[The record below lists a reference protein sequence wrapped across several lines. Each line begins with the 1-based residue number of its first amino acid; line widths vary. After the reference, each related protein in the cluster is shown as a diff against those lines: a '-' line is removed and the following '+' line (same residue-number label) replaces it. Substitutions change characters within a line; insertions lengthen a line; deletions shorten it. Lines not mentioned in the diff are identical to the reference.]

1 MVSRLGSRPSAEHI
15 RQAWVASTAFDIQTM
30 AHYHE
35 DLWNAPATRGS
46 IESSV
51 LEASQHLKATGHGE
65 SCPMHETQHD
75 VVRREFGQQAAGF
88 GEQGL
93 TLSNQEYLQWMVD
106 QLDLQPH
113 FEVLDVAAGT
123 GHLSRAIA
131 LHAKRV
137 VALDL
142 TPEMLAQG
150 QREATE
156 QGLTNVVFEQ
166 GEAETLPYPSAAF
179 DLVVTRFS
187 LHHFAD
193 PRGPIQEMVRVC
205 RHGGKVAIIDMV
217 SPIDPAVAVTYNRL
231 ERLRDPSHTR
241 ALTADELQQLVQGAG
256 LTIVHTA
263 PRDVEV
269 HLDRWLDLTHA
280 APEARQ
286 AIRAELTQDLQG
298 VKTTGMRPYIR
309 DQELKFLHAW
319 LIIVGVK

>member
-1 MVSRLGSRPSAEHI
+1 M
-15 RQAWVASTAFDIQTM
+15 Q
-30 AHYHE
+30 
-35 DLWNAPATRGS
+35 
-46 IESSV
+46 ES
-51 LEASQHLKATGHGE
+51 
-65 SCPMHETQHD
+65 QHD
-75 VVRREFGQQAAGF
+75 VIRREFGRQAAHF

-93 TLSNQEYLQWMVD
+93 TLSNQDYLQWMVD
-106 QLDLQPH
+106 QLSLQPH

-131 LHAKRV
+131 PHVTRV
-137 VALDL
+137 MALDL

-150 QREATE
+150 RREAAQ
-156 QGLTNVVFEQ
+156 QGLANVVFEQ

-193 PRGPIQEMVRVC
+193 PRRPLQEMVRVC
-205 RHGGKVAIIDMV
+205 RPGGKVAVIDMV
-217 SPIDPAVAVTYNRL
+217 SPADPPVAETYNRL
-231 ERLRDPSHTR
+231 ERLRDPSHTW
-241 ALTADELQQLVQGAG
+241 ALPADELQRLIQAAG

-269 HLDRWLDLTHA
+269 TLERWLDLTHA

-286 AIRAELTQDLQG
+286 TIRAELTQDLQG
-298 VKTTGMRPYIR
+298 MKTTGMRPYTR

-319 LIIVGVK
+319 LVVVGMK